1 VSRSQKQ
8 YLLDIVEAMDDAR
21 RFAEDVTSEELEGD
35 LRTQYALQRAF
46 EIIGEATKQ
55 VDDSIRDRYPD
66 VPWRKMAG
74 MRDVIVHKYFAVN
87 LEVVWD
93 TIYEDFPQIRPRLR
107 EILDDLSDETSAP

>member
-1 VSRSQKQ
+1 
-8 YLLDIVEAMDDAR
+8 MDDAR
-21 RFAEDVTSEELEGD
+21 HFAEDVTFEDLEGD

-46 EIIGEATKQ
+46 EIIGEATKR
-55 VDDSIRDRYPD
+55 VDDSIREQYPD

-107 EILDDLSDETSAP
+107 EILNDLPDEPSAS